1 MRRKLLYAAGR
12 IEARYVKNC
21 GMLREELRHAVRKI
35 AVCYVKNFCTLCGR
49 IAVRNVKNCSTLCGD
64 CGMLCGRL
72 RYAAWKIAVRCGG
85 DCSTLNKKRCP
96 SDLVQACLPRGH
108 LGTLLRKPK
117 RVRANTPGGFLS
129 LTCAYRRHQAS
140 YFIPHRITRTRGGIG
155 VRLPRADYLSRRRTA
170 IYTLLYIRARG
181 EASYSRTLRT
191 SEPPCMRKTA
201 TTTPCAW
208 GKGRV
213 VLPD

>member
-1 MRRKLLYAAGR
+1 MLCEELQYVVWKNCSTQCEELQYVVWRLRYAVWKIAVCCVEDCCTLRRRLQHAAGR
-12 IEARYVKNC
+12 IEAC
-21 GMLREELRHAVRKI
+21 
-35 AVCYVKNFCTLCGR
+35 CTSHR
-49 IAVRNVKNCSTLCGD
+49 
-64 CGMLCGRL
+64 
-72 RYAAWKIAVRCGG
+72 
-85 DCSTLNKKRCP
+85 STLNKKRCP

-140 YFIPHRITRTRGGIG
+140 YFIPHRITRTRGGSG
-155 VRLPRADYLSRRRTA
+155 VRQPQAHYLSRRRTA

-181 EASYSRTLRT
+181 EASYGRTLRT

>member
-1 MRRKLLYAAGR
+1 
-12 IEARYVKNC
+12 
-21 GMLREELRHAVRKI
+21 
-35 AVCYVKNFCTLCGR
+35 
-49 IAVRNVKNCSTLCGD
+49 
-64 CGMLCGRL
+64 MLCGRL
-72 RYAAWKIAVRCGG
+72 LYAVWRN
-85 DCSTLNKKRCP
+85 CSTLRRKSQHAVGRIAACCTSHCSTLHKKRCP

-129 LTCAYRRHQAS
+129 LACAYRRHQAS
-140 YFIPHRITRTRGGIG
+140 YFIPHRITKTTGRSG
-155 VRLPRADYLSRRRTA
+155 VRQPRADYPSRPRTA

-181 EASYSRTLRT
+181 KTSYSRTLRT

-208 GKGRV
+208 GKGRE
-213 VLPD
+213 VLPDRTD

>member
-1 MRRKLLYAAGR
+1 MWKIAVCCVEDCCTLWEKSQHAAGR
-12 IEARYVKNC
+12 IAAC
-21 GMLREELRHAVRKI
+21 
-35 AVCYVKNFCTLCGR
+35 CTSHR
-49 IAVRNVKNCSTLCGD
+49 
-64 CGMLCGRL
+64 
-72 RYAAWKIAVRCGG
+72 
-85 DCSTLNKKRCP
+85 STLNKKMCP
-96 SDLVQACLPRGH
+96 SDPVQACLPRGH

-117 RVRANTPGGFLS
+117 RVRASTPGGFLS

-140 YFIPHRITRTRGGIG
+140 YFIPHRITSTTGGIG
-155 VRLPRADYLSRRRTA
+155 VRQPQADYLSQRRTA

-181 EASYSRTLRT
+181 EAPYSRTLRT

>member
-1 MRRKLLYAAGR
+1 MWKIAVCCVGDFDTLWKRLQHAAGR
-12 IEARYVKNC
+12 IAAC
-21 GMLREELRHAVRKI
+21 
-35 AVCYVKNFCTLCGR
+35 CTNHR
-49 IAVRNVKNCSTLCGD
+49 
-64 CGMLCGRL
+64 
-72 RYAAWKIAVRCGG
+72 
-85 DCSTLNKKRCP
+85 STLNKKRCP

-117 RVRANTPGGFLS
+117 RVRTNTPDGFLS

-140 YFIPHRITRTRGGIG
+140 YFIPHRITRTRDGID
-155 VRLPRADYLSRRRTA
+155 VRLPQAYYLSRRRTA

>member
-1 MRRKLLYAAGR
+1 M
-12 IEARYVKNC
+12 
-21 GMLREELRHAVRKI
+21 
-35 AVCYVKNFCTLCGR
+35 
-49 IAVRNVKNCSTLCGD
+49 
-64 CGMLCGRL
+64 
-72 RYAAWKIAVRCGG
+72 WKIAVRCVEDCCTLWRRLQHAAGRIAACCMSH
-85 DCSTLNKKRCP
+85 CSTLHKKRCP

-140 YFIPHRITRTRGGIG
+140 YFIPHRITKTTGRSG
-155 VRLPRADYLSRRRTA
+155 VRQPRADYPSRPRTA

-181 EASYSRTLRT
+181 EAYYSRTLRT

-213 VLPD
+213 VLPDRTD

>member
-1 MRRKLLYAAGR
+1 MLCEESLYA
-12 IEARYVKNC
+12 VW
-21 GMLREELRHAVRKI
+21 KI
-35 AVCYVKNFCTLCGR
+35 AVCYVKNRCTQCKELQYVVR
-49 IAVRNVKNCSTLCGD
+49 RLPYAV
-64 CGMLCGRL
+64 
-72 RYAAWKIAVRCGG
+72 WKIAVCCVG
-85 DCSTLNKKRCP
+85 DFDTLWKRSQHAAGRIAACCTSHCSTLHKKRCP
-96 SDLVQACLPRGH
+96 SDLVQACLPRGY

-117 RVRANTPGGFLS
+117 RVRTNTPGGFLS

-155 VRLPRADYLSRRRTA
+155 VRQSQADYLSRRRTA

>member
-1 MRRKLLYAAGR
+1 
-12 IEARYVKNC
+12 
-21 GMLREELRHAVRKI
+21 
-35 AVCYVKNFCTLCGR
+35 
-49 IAVRNVKNCSTLCGD
+49 
-64 CGMLCGRL
+64 MLCGRL
-72 RYAAWKIAVRCGG
+72 RYAAWKIAVCCVE
-85 DCSTLNKKRCP
+85 DCCTLRRRLQHAAGRITACCTNHRSTLHKKRCP
-96 SDLVQACLPRGH
+96 SGPVQACLPRGH

-155 VRLPRADYLSRRRTA
+155 VRLPQAYHLSRRRIA

>member
-1 MRRKLLYAAGR
+1 MWKIAVCCVEDCCTLRRRLQHAAGR
-12 IEARYVKNC
+12 IEAC
-21 GMLREELRHAVRKI
+21 
-35 AVCYVKNFCTLCGR
+35 CTSHR
-49 IAVRNVKNCSTLCGD
+49 
-64 CGMLCGRL
+64 
-72 RYAAWKIAVRCGG
+72 
-85 DCSTLNKKRCP
+85 STLNKKRCP

-108 LGTLLRKPK
+108 LGTLPGKPK

-155 VRLPRADYLSRRRTA
+155 VRLPQADYLSRRRTA

-181 EASYSRTLRT
+181 EAPYSRTLRT
-191 SEPPCMRKTA
+191 SEPPCMCKTA

-208 GKGRV
+208 GKGRM

>member
-1 MRRKLLYAAGR
+1 MWKIAVCCVGDFDTLWKRLQHAAGR
-12 IEARYVKNC
+12 IAAC
-21 GMLREELRHAVRKI
+21 
-35 AVCYVKNFCTLCGR
+35 CTNHR
-49 IAVRNVKNCSTLCGD
+49 
-64 CGMLCGRL
+64 
-72 RYAAWKIAVRCGG
+72 
-85 DCSTLNKKRCP
+85 STLNKKRCP

-108 LGTLLRKPK
+108 LGTLPGKPK
-117 RVRANTPGGFLS
+117 RVRTNPSGGFPS
-129 LTCAYRRHQAS
+129 LAYACHGHQAS

-155 VRLPRADYLSRRRTA
+155 VRQPQADYLSRRRTA

-191 SEPPCMRKTA
+191 SEPPCMRNTA

-208 GKGRV
+208 GKGRE

>member
-1 MRRKLLYAAGR
+1 MLCEEFLYAVWKNCSTQCEELQYVVWRLRYAVWKIAVCCVEDCCTLRRRLQHAAGR
-12 IEARYVKNC
+12 IEAC
-21 GMLREELRHAVRKI
+21 
-35 AVCYVKNFCTLCGR
+35 CTSHR
-49 IAVRNVKNCSTLCGD
+49 
-64 CGMLCGRL
+64 
-72 RYAAWKIAVRCGG
+72 
-85 DCSTLNKKRCP
+85 STLNKKRCP

-108 LGTLLRKPK
+108 LGTVLRKPK

-140 YFIPHRITRTRGGIG
+140 YLIPHRITRTRGGSG
-155 VRLPRADYLSRRRTA
+155 VRQPQAHYLSRRRTA

>member
-1 MRRKLLYAAGR
+1 MLCGRFPYAVWKIAVCCVGDFDTLWEKSQHAAGR
-12 IEARYVKNC
+12 IAAC
-21 GMLREELRHAVRKI
+21 
-35 AVCYVKNFCTLCGR
+35 CTSHR
-49 IAVRNVKNCSTLCGD
+49 
-64 CGMLCGRL
+64 
-72 RYAAWKIAVRCGG
+72 
-85 DCSTLNKKRCP
+85 STLNKKRCP

-117 RVRANTPGGFLS
+117 RVRASTPGGFLS

-140 YFIPHRITRTRGGIG
+140 YFIPHRITKTTGRSG
-155 VRLPRADYLSRRRTA
+155 VRQPSADYPSRPQTA

-181 EASYSRTLRT
+181 KASYSRTLRT

-213 VLPD
+213 VHPD

>member
-1 MRRKLLYAAGR
+1 
-12 IEARYVKNC
+12 
-21 GMLREELRHAVRKI
+21 MLRRRFRYAVGEI
-35 AVCYVKNFCTLCGR
+35 AARCGEDCSVLHEPLQRAARAITACCTSH
-49 IAVRNVKNCSTLCGD
+49 CSTLH
-64 CGMLCGRL
+64 
-72 RYAAWKIAVRCGG
+72 
-85 DCSTLNKKRCP
+85 KKRCP

-108 LGTLLRKPK
+108 LGTLVRKPK

-140 YFIPHRITRTRGGIG
+140 YFIPHRITRTTGRSG
-155 VRLPRADYLSRRRTA
+155 VRQPRADYPSRPRTA

>member
-1 MRRKLLYAAGR
+1 MWKIAVCCVGDFDTLWEKSQHAAGR
-12 IEARYVKNC
+12 IAAC
-21 GMLREELRHAVRKI
+21 
-35 AVCYVKNFCTLCGR
+35 CTSH
-49 IAVRNVKNCSTLCGD
+49 CSTLH
-64 CGMLCGRL
+64 
-72 RYAAWKIAVRCGG
+72 
-85 DCSTLNKKRCP
+85 KKRCP
-96 SDLVQACLPRGH
+96 SDPVQACLPRGH

-155 VRLPRADYLSRRRTA
+155 IRPPQAYYLSRRRTA
-170 IYTLLYIRARG
+170 ISTILSIRARG
-181 EASYSRTLRT
+181 A
-191 SEPPCMRKTA
+191 PPCMRKTA

>member
-1 MRRKLLYAAGR
+1 MWKIAVCCVEDFDTLWKRLQHAAGR
-12 IEARYVKNC
+12 ITAC
-21 GMLREELRHAVRKI
+21 
-35 AVCYVKNFCTLCGR
+35 CTSH
-49 IAVRNVKNCSTLCGD
+49 CSTLH
-64 CGMLCGRL
+64 
-72 RYAAWKIAVRCGG
+72 
-85 DCSTLNKKRCP
+85 KKRCP

-117 RVRANTPGGFLS
+117 RVRTNTPDGFLS

-155 VRLPRADYLSRRRTA
+155 VRQSQANYLSRRRTA

-181 EASYSRTLRT
+181 EASYNRTLRT

-208 GKGRV
+208 GKGRE

>member
-1 MRRKLLYAAGR
+1 MLYEEFLYAVWKIVVCHMKNRRTQCEELQYVARRLPYAVWKIAVCCVGDFDTLWEKSQHAAGR
-12 IEARYVKNC
+12 IAAC
-21 GMLREELRHAVRKI
+21 
-35 AVCYVKNFCTLCGR
+35 CTSH
-49 IAVRNVKNCSTLCGD
+49 CSTLH
-64 CGMLCGRL
+64 
-72 RYAAWKIAVRCGG
+72 
-85 DCSTLNKKRCP
+85 KKRCP

-140 YFIPHRITRTRGGIG
+140 YFIPHRITRTTGRSG
-155 VRLPRADYLSRRRTA
+155 VRQPRADYPSRPQTA

-181 EASYSRTLRT
+181 KAPYSRTLRT

-208 GKGRV
+208 GKGRE

>member
-1 MRRKLLYAAGR
+1 
-12 IEARYVKNC
+12 
-21 GMLREELRHAVRKI
+21 MLRRR
-35 AVCYVKNFCTLCGR
+35 F
-49 IAVRNVKNCSTLCGD
+49 
-64 CGMLCGRL
+64 
-72 RYAAWKIAVRCGG
+72 RYAVGEIAARCGE
-85 DCSTLNKKRCP
+85 DCSTLRGGLQRAARTIAARCTNHRSTLHKKRCP

-140 YFIPHRITRTRGGIG
+140 YFIPHCITRTRDGSG
-155 VRLPRADYLSRRRTA
+155 VRQPQADYLSRRRTA

-208 GKGRV
+208 GKGRE

>member
-1 MRRKLLYAAGR
+1 MKITVCCVEDCCTLRGRLMYAAEEIAARCGEDCSTLRRRLQHAAGR
-12 IEARYVKNC
+12 IEAC
-21 GMLREELRHAVRKI
+21 
-35 AVCYVKNFCTLCGR
+35 CTSHR
-49 IAVRNVKNCSTLCGD
+49 STLH
-64 CGMLCGRL
+64 
-72 RYAAWKIAVRCGG
+72 
-85 DCSTLNKKRCP
+85 KKRCP

-140 YFIPHRITRTRGGIG
+140 YFIPHCITRTRDGSG
-155 VRLPRADYLSRRRTA
+155 VRQSQADYLSRRRTA

-208 GKGRV
+208 GKGRE

>member
-1 MRRKLLYAAGR
+1 MPCEELLYAVWKIAVRCVEDCSTLRRRLQHAAGR
-12 IEARYVKNC
+12 IEAC
-21 GMLREELRHAVRKI
+21 
-35 AVCYVKNFCTLCGR
+35 CTSHR
-49 IAVRNVKNCSTLCGD
+49 
-64 CGMLCGRL
+64 
-72 RYAAWKIAVRCGG
+72 
-85 DCSTLNKKRCP
+85 STLNKKRCP

-140 YFIPHRITRTRGGIG
+140 YFIPHCITRTRGGSG
-155 VRLPRADYLSRRRTA
+155 VRQPQAHYLSRRRTA

-181 EASYSRTLRT
+181 EASYGRTLRT

>member
-1 MRRKLLYAAGR
+1 MWKIAVCCVGDFDTLWKRLQHAAGR
-12 IEARYVKNC
+12 IAAC
-21 GMLREELRHAVRKI
+21 
-35 AVCYVKNFCTLCGR
+35 CTNHR
-49 IAVRNVKNCSTLCGD
+49 
-64 CGMLCGRL
+64 
-72 RYAAWKIAVRCGG
+72 
-85 DCSTLNKKRCP
+85 STLNKKRCP

-155 VRLPRADYLSRRRTA
+155 VRLPQADYLSRRRTA

>member
-1 MRRKLLYAAGR
+1 MP
-12 IEARYVKNC
+12 C
-21 GMLREELRHAVRKI
+21 EELQHAVWKI
-35 AVCYVKNFCTLCGR
+35 AVCYVKN
-49 IAVRNVKNCSTLCGD
+49 CSTQCKELQYVVW
-64 CGMLCGRL
+64 RL
-72 RYAAWKIAVRCGG
+72 RYAVWKIAVCCVE
-85 DCSTLNKKRCP
+85 DCCTLRRRLQHAAGRIEACCTSHRSTLNKKRCP

-155 VRLPRADYLSRRRTA
+155 VRLPQADYLSRRRTA